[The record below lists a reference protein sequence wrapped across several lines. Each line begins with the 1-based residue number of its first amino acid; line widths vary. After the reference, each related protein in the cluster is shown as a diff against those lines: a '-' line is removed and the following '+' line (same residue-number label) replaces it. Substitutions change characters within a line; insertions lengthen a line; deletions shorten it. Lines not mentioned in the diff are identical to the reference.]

1 MSDWTWHCVSMHGV
15 QYTICIYFT
24 SLLPYNLERWRVILA
39 TRHPPTQATYV
50 LYMVKSWTEIWRSW
64 LKCSWTES
72 GGCRWNT
79 PPWIGNHGWVTII
92 HLDEW
97 EMGSGNLCPS
107 IQLQYTCMA
116 AAHVHLLNLKP
127 FDLLWTLTFG
137 RKSESAV
144 PFVTN
149 CIVDF
154 CVKASWI
161 WLVSSGI
168 HHFPSS
174 CIFVYHVFPGAK
186 LFVAIC

>member
-1 MSDWTWHCVSMHGV
+1 MSDWTWHCVSIHGV
-15 QYTICIYFT
+15 QYTTCIYFT

-50 LYMVKSWTEIWRSW
+50 LYMLNSWTEIWRSW

-79 PPWIGNHGWVTII
+79 PPWIGNHGWITII

-97 EMGSGNLCPS
+97 ELGSGNLCPS
-107 IQLQYTCMA
+107 IQLQYTAWPPLMCICSIWNR
-116 AAHVHLLNLKP
+116 LI
-127 FDLLWTLTFG
+127 FTFA
-137 RKSESAV
+137 RKSEPAV

-149 CIVDF
+149 YIVDS
-154 CVKASWI
+154 CVKDSWI
-161 WLVSSGI
+161 WVVSGI